1 MVSGDLRSSRRF
13 KKGLKGFDEFSN
25 VSKISRRF
33 CMVFLDFLRICNVRK
48 DVAKILMVFHGF
60 EGF

>member
-1 MVSGDLRSSRRF
+1 MVSQDLRSSREF
-13 KKGLKGFDEFSN
+13 KKGLKGFDEFSK
-25 VSKISRRF
+25 VSRISGRF
-33 CMVFLDFLRICNVRK
+33 CMFFLDFLRICNVRK